1 MNDAISSLAFA
12 WGGHAGNGNI
22 RVQPAD
28 FSVRESLG
36 FTADGEGE
44 HLLVSVR
51 KTNANTHWVARELA
65 KFGRVALRDVGFSGL
80 KDRYAVTEQSFT
92 LPGRGQ
98 SLDAWRSLKGDGFE
112 VIGADLHRRKLR
124 RGAHRYNEF
133 EIFVRELN
141 ADRTGLESTLQ
152 RIAMCGVPN
161 YFGVQRFG
169 RGGANLQAAH
179 QWFDQGRPP
188 ADRLQ
193 RGFALSAARA
203 AIFNAVLS
211 SRVAHGT
218 WAQLS
223 LDDVPNLDGTNS
235 IFTLDTLDR
244 ALIERCERL
253 DIHPSGPLW
262 GKGELR
268 STGAVRE
275 LELATAAQFDSF
287 AAGLAAQGLEQER
300 RALRLRVQNL
310 RWEFQADGLK
320 LFFRLSRG
328 AFATT
333 VLREL
338 IDAKSAAGG
347 DEVEAEE

>member
-1 MNDAISSLAFA
+1 MSDATSSLAFA
-12 WGGHAGNGNI
+12 WGGRAAHGNI
-22 RVQPAD
+22 RVHPAD
-28 FSVRESLG
+28 FIVREVLG

-80 KDRYAVTEQSFT
+80 KDRYAVTDQSFT

-98 SLDAWRSLKGDGFE
+98 SLDAWRTFKGEGFE

-133 EIFVRELN
+133 EILIRELT
-141 ADRTGLESTLQ
+141 AERAVLETTLQ
-152 RIAMCGVPN
+152 RIAVSGVPN

-169 RGGANLQAAH
+169 RDGANLHAAH
-179 QWFDQGRPP
+179 RWFDEERPP
-188 ADRLQ
+188 SDRLQ

-223 LDDVPNLDGTNS
+223 LGDVPNLDGTQS
-235 IFTLDTLDR
+235 IFTLDSLDQV
-244 ALIERCERL
+244 LLDRCERL
-253 DIHPSGPLW
+253 DIHPTGPLW

-268 STGAVRE
+268 SAGSVRA
-275 LELATAAQFDSF
+275 LELATAAEFDSF

-310 RWEFQADGLK
+310 QWEFQAEGLK
-320 LFFRLSRG
+320 LCFRLSRG

-338 IDAKSAAGG
+338 VDAKSAAGS
-347 DEVEAEE
+347 DEVED